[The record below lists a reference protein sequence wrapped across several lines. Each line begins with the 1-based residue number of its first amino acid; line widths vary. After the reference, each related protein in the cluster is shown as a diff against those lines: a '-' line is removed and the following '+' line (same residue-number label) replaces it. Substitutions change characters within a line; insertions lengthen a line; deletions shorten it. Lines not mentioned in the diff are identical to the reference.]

1 MNMEKNKKIV
11 WGNSHSIGNK
21 EIDNDHKHII
31 DIYNQLIDLL
41 EGDHFTS
48 SEFARVLSEMT
59 DYSLRHFQRE
69 ENYMLNLSYP
79 NYEQHVGFH
88 RDYIYKVAIFNVN
101 LMSSTPPSPQVVL
114 NFLYE
119 WWNFHI
125 MRKDVE
131 YENFKSDNDY
141 KVDY

>member
-1 MNMEKNKKIV
+1 
-11 WGNSHSIGNK
+11 
-21 EIDNDHKHII
+21 
-31 DIYNQLIDLL
+31 
-41 EGDHFTS
+41 
-48 SEFARVLSEMT
+48 
-59 DYSLRHFQRE
+59 
-69 ENYMLNLSYP
+69 MLNLSYP

-88 RDYIYKVAIFNVN
+88 KDYIYKVAMFNVN